1 MDNFLIP
8 FAEELHSVA
17 KETVH
22 GTIDIYRKILDEL
35 RPTPA
40 KSHYQFNLRDV
51 SKVFQGL
58 LMMSNKKV
66 DTKVLF
72 CRHWIHEIRR
82 VFGDRLINTQDRS
95 WLDQQMHEKLKNY
108 NSDIEK
114 HLKIDDSL
122 EGSNFKIE
130 TKLGSV
136 DGQVKK
142 IISELLDKVDLN
154 IIDNKAGWYDQRE
167 Y

>member
-1 MDNFLIP
+1 MVESIL
-8 FAEELHSVA
+8 E
-17 KETVH
+17 KEFQTSDDAF
-22 GTIDIYRKILDEL
+22 G
-35 RPTPA
+35 
-40 KSHYQFNLRDV
+40 QFIQKAISETTTNDDFKVVV
-51 SKVFQGL
+51 S
-58 LMMSNKKV
+58 S
-66 DTKVLF
+66 
-72 CRHWIHEIRR
+72 
-82 VFGDRLINTQDRS
+82 
-95 WLDQQMHEKLKNY
+95 QMNEKLKNY

-154 IIDNKAGWYDQRE
+154 IIDNKAG
-167 Y
+167 